1 MRRRQLRALKE
12 IIPETP
18 DGTPCAG
25 ANAKPGRPT
34 RTSSPASS
42 GPNAYTVI
50 EVVPS
55 FPAGWWIRGQM
66 LKWRGAVFLPLSVS
80 SSVYPTACA
89 A

>member
-18 DGTPCAG
+18 DRHRVQVRTPNLG
-25 ANAKPGRPT
+25 GGRVLLRPPPPVQLH
-34 RTSSPASS
+34 S
-42 GPNAYTVI
+42 TVI

-55 FPAGWWIRGQM
+55 FAAGWWIRGQM
-66 LKWRGAVFLPLSVS
+66 LKLRGAVFLPLNVS